1 MVLQL
6 AASGLR
12 DNCCAGVRSCQA
24 GLDEIF
30 RVCVAFGGET
40 GLGGLAEEDAN
51 LGVPAKPSAMANE
64 LDALKTVRKQ
74 KVTPPIRVSMLKG

>member
-30 RVCVAFGGET
+30 RAGAAFGGEA
-40 GLGGLAEEDAN
+40 GVGGLAEEDVN